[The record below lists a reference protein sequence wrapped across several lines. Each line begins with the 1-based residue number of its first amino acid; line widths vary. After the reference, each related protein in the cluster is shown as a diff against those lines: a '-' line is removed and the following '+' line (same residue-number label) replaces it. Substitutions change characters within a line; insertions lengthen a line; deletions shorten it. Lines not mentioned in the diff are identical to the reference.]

1 MFSDSNL
8 ENSKFNKFFVIDK
21 DGRVSFTVLSDKLNL
36 DSELLLEFL
45 LDKDLKIE
53 EIDGRKYLIGWK
65 YRDEIRT
72 PAASTESSFPQ
83 KIKKVESTEMSK
95 EKIEQ
100 RKLYLEVEEYK
111 RQLKIKN
118 REIDSY
124 KDLTRKHTRE
134 KLEMEESHRKHLDE
148 LAEHISLGHSLNERI
163 YNDVNRLK
171 KSLEKLSSKDVKIAI
186 LVDFNESAGN
196 RHTRAA
202 FVPKDQDYTFEI
214 GDATTPEYKTHHN
227 PDLRLHFMQI

>member
-8 ENSKFNKFFVIDK
+8 ENSKFNKFFVRDK

-36 DSELLLEFL
+36 DNELLLEFL
-45 LDKDLKIE
+45 LDKDLNVE
-53 EIDGRKYLIGWK
+53 EIEGRKYLIGWK

-72 PAASTESSFPQ
+72 PAASFPQ
-83 KIKKVESTEMSK
+83 KIKKIETSEIIEKSSDKTEK
-95 EKIEQ
+95 Y
-100 RKLYLEVEEYK
+100 KLKLELEEYK

-118 REIDSY
+118 REIDTF
-124 KDLTRKHTRE
+124 KDLTKKHTRE

-148 LAEHISLGHSLNERI
+148 LAEHVSLGHSLNERI
-163 YNDVNRLK
+163 YNDANRLK
-171 KSLEKLSSKDVKIAI
+171 KSLEKLSSKEVKIVI
-186 LVDFNESAGN
+186 LVDFNESTGN
-196 RHTRAA
+196 RHTRAV

-227 PDLRLHFMQI
+227 PDLRTHFM

>member
-36 DSELLLEFL
+36 DSDLLLEFL
-45 LDKDLKIE
+45 VNKNLKIE

-72 PAASTESSFPQ
+72 PTTFSIKT
-83 KIKKVESTEMSK
+83 KKVESVEITK
-95 EKIEQ
+95 EKMEQ
-100 RKLYLEVEEYK
+100 RKLYLEIEEYK

-118 REIDSY
+118 KEIDSY
-124 KDLTRKHTRE
+124 KELSRNHARE
-134 KLEMEESHRKHLDE
+134 KLELEESHRKHLDE
-148 LAEHISLGHSLNERI
+148 LADHVSLGHSLNERI
-163 YNDVNRLK
+163 YNDANRLK
-171 KSLEKLSSKDVKIAI
+171 KSLEKLSSKDVKIVI
-186 LVDFNESAGN
+186 LVDFNESDGN

-227 PDLRLHFMQI
+227 PDLRSHFM